1 MPPGEPAADFQVA
14 SYGKPDPEML
24 TTQHQTERKPR
35 LRKQPDFFSV
45 TGSNGKTHICCCC
58 PEMRGQT
65 NVKKPGGQPLGF
77 LSLGIPCHL
86 ETRRVPLRFGES
98 VWHRKSWPHLSHE
111 FGGRGG
117 AAGDGRSCGFQKLG
131 SGEGHEAEPQ
141 VGFLK
146 YFTSSFLPLQL
157 LYYTPIIQLEYA
169 ILMNLISCRWYSLK
183 IISPSATHLWLYRR
197 RSTSRRDAVGL
208 SAGSRAAKHSGEK
221 NDVSPGFIN

>member
-35 LRKQPDFFSV
+35 LRKQPDFSV

-65 NVKKPGGQPLGF
+65 NVKSPVGQPLGF
-77 LSLGIPCHL
+77 LSKYPLPLGDTESSL
-86 ETRRVPLRFGES
+86 KVGES
-98 VWHRKSWPHLSHE
+98 VWHRKSWPHLSLE

-131 SGEGHEAEPQ
+131 SGEGHEAELQ

-146 YFTSSFLPLQL
+146 YFTSSLYLCNYCTIPL
-157 LYYTPIIQLEYA
+157 
-169 ILMNLISCRWYSLK
+169 
-183 IISPSATHLWLYRR
+183 
-197 RSTSRRDAVGL
+197 
-208 SAGSRAAKHSGEK
+208 
-221 NDVSPGFIN
+221 

>member
-1 MPPGEPAADFQVA
+1 MMPPGEPAADFQVA

-86 ETRRVPLRFGES
+86 ETRRVPLRLVNLFGIES
-98 VWHRKSWPHLSHE
+98 PGLTSAMSLAEEVVQLVME
-111 FGGRGG
+111 G
-117 AAGDGRSCGFQKLG
+117 A
-131 SGEGHEAEPQ
+131 
-141 VGFLK
+141 VGF
-146 YFTSSFLPLQL
+146 
-157 LYYTPIIQLEYA
+157 
-169 ILMNLISCRWYSLK
+169 
-183 IISPSATHLWLYRR
+183 
-197 RSTSRRDAVGL
+197 
-208 SAGSRAAKHSGEK
+208 K
-221 NDVSPGFIN
+221 N